1 MMALK
6 HSHGAMTLG
15 WLLQELQPLSAE
27 ADREFLDIKLDS
39 REVEQGD
46 VFFALRGIA
55 SSGEVYIE
63 EAVAQGAVA
72 IVADE
77 SFKLSSLELDV
88 PVVQVAQLNEKI
100 GQLAH
105 RFFQSPSD
113 DMTLVG
119 ITGTN
124 GKTSVANL
132 LAQVLAGPGKN
143 LAASIGTL
151 GSGVPG
157 DLVKTG
163 NTTPD
168 AISIQRM
175 LCDMRGKGIKSVAME
190 VSSHALSQYRVAGIS
205 FDIGVFT
212 NLSQDHLDYHGDMQS
227 YAKAKKRL
235 FEMEGMRTA
244 IINTDDEFGRQLA
257 DELGDSLQV
266 YTYGLHGQEGAFA
279 HLSGRITVNRLGDLQ
294 VEVSGPWGDTT
305 IRSRLSGSF
314 NALNLMAAFSVL
326 CVTGMSAKESA
337 AGLAQL
343 QAVPGRM
350 ECFTGKNGK
359 KVIVD
364 YAHTPDALE
373 KALQGLG
380 KIHQGRVITVAGCGG
395 DRDSAKRPLMGEIA
409 EKYSDTC
416 IFTSDNPRFEDPLK
430 IIDQMLAGTLRPGDI
445 RVIEDR
451 AKAIEE
457 AISMA
462 DPADAVLVAGKGH
475 ETYQEIKGV
484 RNPFSDR
491 QLVRDLL
498 GDAA

>member
-6 HSHGAMTLG
+6 HSHGDMTLG
-15 WLLQELQPLSAE
+15 WLLQELQPVSAD
-27 ADREFLDIKLDS
+27 ADREFADIKLDS
-39 REVEQGD
+39 REVLPGD

-55 SSGEVYIE
+55 SSGEIYIE
-63 EAVAQGAVA
+63 HAVAQGAVA
-72 IVADE
+72 IVADD
-77 SFKLSSLELDV
+77 SFNLSSLNLDI
-88 PVVQVAQLNEKI
+88 PVVQVARLNEKV

-105 RFFQSPSD
+105 RFFQCPSD
-113 DMTLVG
+113 EMTLVG

-132 LAQVLAGPGKN
+132 LAQALAGPGKK

-157 DLVKTG
+157 ELVATA

-168 AISIQRM
+168 AISIQRI
-175 LCDMRGKGIKSVAME
+175 LCDMRGRGIKSVAME

-227 YAKAKKRL
+227 YANTKKRL
-235 FEMEGMRTA
+235 FEMQGMHTA
-244 IINTDDEFGRQLA
+244 VINTDDEFGRQLA
-257 DELGDSLQV
+257 AELGDSLKV
-266 YTYGLHGQEGAFA
+266 YTYGLNDRAHDLA
-279 HLSGRITVNRLGDLQ
+279 HLSGEIAVNKLGELQ
-294 VEVSGPWGDTT
+294 VDVNGPWGNAS
-305 IRSRLSGSF
+305 ICSRLSGSF
-314 NALNLMAAFSVL
+314 NALNLLAGFSVL

-337 AGLAQL
+337 AALAQL
-343 QAVPGRM
+343 QPVPGRM
-350 ECFTGKNGK
+350 ECFTGKDGK
-359 KVIVD
+359 KIIVD

-373 KALQGLG
+373 KALQGLR
-380 KIHQGRVITVAGCGG
+380 KIHQGKIITVAGCGG

-416 IFTSDNPRFEDPLK
+416 IFTSDNPRFEEPMK
-430 IIDQMLAGTLRPGDI
+430 IIEQMLAGTSQPGSI
-445 RVIEDR
+445 EVIEDR
-451 AKAIEE
+451 AKAIER
-457 AISMA
+457 AISIA
-462 DPADAVLVAGKGH
+462 GHSDAVLVAGKGH

-491 QLVRDLL
+491 QLVRELL
-498 GDAA
+498 GDVA